1 MSRAGERSRH
11 PRTGP
16 SHVTAD
22 VHHAPGSEPM
32 PLVTTASLID
42 QARQH
47 REGLGAFN
55 VITLEHA
62 EAVGTGAEEA
72 GRPAIMQI
80 SENAI
85 RYHQGQ
91 LGPLAGAVATVA
103 EQATMPLSVHLDHVQ
118 NEGLMRQAADSGI
131 TSVMFDASQL
141 SYQDNVRATQEA
153 ATWARSHGMWLEAE
167 LGEIGGKDGAHAP
180 GVRTDPREAL
190 AFVAGTAVDG
200 LAVAVGS
207 SHAMVDRTAA
217 LDLDLIR
224 TLASTVQVPLVLH
237 GSSGVPDSMLQAAV
251 GAGVVKVNIGTILN
265 VAMTTAVRAAL
276 EDTALVDPRK
286 YLGPGRDAVAR
297 EVQRLL
303 TVLKPA
309 TP

>member
-1 MSRAGERSRH
+1 
-11 PRTGP
+11 
-16 SHVTAD
+16 
-22 VHHAPGSEPM
+22 M

-42 QARQH
+42 RARQH

-62 EAVGTGAEEA
+62 EAVATGAEEA

-85 RYHQGQ
+85 RYHHGQ
-91 LGPLAGAVATVA
+91 LGPLAGAVVAVA
-103 EQATMPLSVHLDHVQ
+103 EQATVPLSVHLDHVE
-118 NEGLMRQAADSGI
+118 NEDLMRQAADTGI

-141 SYQDNVRATQEA
+141 AYHDNVKATREA
-153 ATWARSHGMWLEAE
+153 AAWAASHGMWLEAE

-180 GVRTDPREAL
+180 GVRTDPREAR
-190 AFVAGTAVDG
+190 AFVAGTHVDG

-207 SHAMVDRTAA
+207 SHAMVHRTAA
-217 LDLDLIR
+217 LDLDLIHA
-224 TLASTVQVPLVLH
+224 LASTLPVPLVLH
-237 GSSGVPDSMLQAAV
+237 GSSGVPDATLQAAV
-251 GAGVVKVNIGTILN
+251 SAGVVKVNIGTILN
-265 VAMTTAVRAAL
+265 VAMTAAVRAAL
-276 EDTALVDPRK
+276 EDAALVDPRK